1 MQAPPPRRTRRF
13 APEEVFFDDSY
24 GVSYEGIPAFVVE
37 DGGEEGHARAGERA
51 GGEDTQHG
59 DWHSRLQF
67 PVAQ

>member
-1 MQAPPPRRTRRF
+1 
-13 APEEVFFDDSY
+13 VFFDDSY